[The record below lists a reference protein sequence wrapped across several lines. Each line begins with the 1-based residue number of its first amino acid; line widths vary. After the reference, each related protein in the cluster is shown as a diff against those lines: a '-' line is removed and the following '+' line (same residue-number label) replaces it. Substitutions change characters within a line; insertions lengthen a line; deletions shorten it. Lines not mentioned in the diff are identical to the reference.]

1 MKTSDFKV
9 GAFISYKV
17 CQSLYHGVIVKVNTK
32 TLIIIDD
39 VYGKELYDAG
49 CAVGSEIAF
58 SQVMSILDLGEYLS
72 K

>member
-1 MKTSDFKV
+1 MKATDFKV

-17 CQSLYHGVIVKVNTK
+17 CESVYHGVIVKVNTK
-32 TLIIIDD
+32 TIIIVDD
-39 VYGKELYDAG
+39 DSKELYDAG
-49 CAVGSEIAF
+49 YAVGSEIAF